1 MATDVTSTDA
11 RVGATTPPQ
20 EEKKRPYWRRFIVI
34 YVVLALAVIAGVAAL
49 IIGVTNDDSSSS
61 TSGSGPVAAGPAWSS
76 WQPKGTTLNA
86 ITANIARHVSNKYE
100 ALGVSALPVSR
111 NPVSNE
117 PPIVAVEFRSRFG
130 TFSQPRR
137 LVLRL
142 ASRMWMYELCGQNS
156 NCGITSGAGEL
167 PDRLNYLVGKEM
179 LEIGLYTLKYAP
191 KLDSVL
197 VALPGSDSSPVFY
210 LHRKV
215 AGKALDRPL
224 TDTVPGGTEE
234 LGKTG
239 TDLLA
244 KHLWLLNSNQIR
256 QLPDT
261 SIILELDRPPQ
272 QGR

>member
-1 MATDVTSTDA
+1 MTSTDA
-11 RVGATTPPQ
+11 RVGTTTPTD
-20 EEKKRPYWRRFIVI
+20 EEKKRPYLRRFMVV
-34 YVVLALAVIAGVAAL
+34 YVVLALGVVAGLVAL
-49 IIGVTNDDSSSS
+49 VVGVTNDGSSS
-61 TSGSGPVAAGPAWSS
+61 TSGSGPVAAGPAWSA

-86 ITANIARHVSNKYE
+86 ISNNIARHVSNKYE

-111 NPVSNE
+111 NPVANE
-117 PPIVAVEFRSRFG
+117 PPVVAVEFRSRFG

-191 KLDSVL
+191 KLESVL
-197 VALPGSDSSPVFY
+197 VVLPGSDSSPAFY
-210 LHRKV
+210 LHRKI
-215 AGKALDRPL
+215 AGKALARPI
-224 TDTVPGGTEE
+224 TETIPPGTEE
-234 LGKTG
+234 LDKAG

-244 KHLWLLNSNQIR
+244 KHLWLLNTNQIR

-261 SIILELDRPPQ
+261 SIILELDKPPA
-272 QGR
+272 QGN